1 MKKLALFAVAATTL
15 GSAFVAPSHAAP
27 PPGGPVGAKCAFNS
41 ATDITRE
48 AGWQIGHIRGG
59 PLVTGED
66 GTLVCEI
73 HVNNNNH
80 DGGHVSRVE
89 FPATGGAVVFG
100 GPALLQYPATAAD
113 TVSMCAEWHGAS
125 GTLYWHGGQPPNL
138 GSWQPTAG
146 ECGEAL
152 SIEPN
157 WPTCPIWLAIDQRA
171 GTNIAEIWQDCEPYE
186 PII

>member
-1 MKKLALFAVAATTL
+1 MPLLAVVTL
-15 GSAFVAPSHAAP
+15 GTAFVSPSQAHEPLA
-27 PPGGPVGAKCAFNS
+27 GNKCAFNS
-41 ATDITRE
+41 STDVTRE

-59 PLVTGED
+59 PLVTGEN

-73 HVNNNNH
+73 HVNNNTH
-80 DGGHVSRVE
+80 DGAAVFTTSYT
-89 FPATGGAVVFG
+89 ATGGAVVVG
-100 GPALLQYPATAAD
+100 EPRVLNYPATAAD
-113 TVSMCAEWHGAS
+113 TVSLCSEWHGEH
-125 GTLYWHGGQPPNL
+125 GTYYWRGGNTTTGDL
-138 GSWQPTAG
+138 GAWSTSPTS
-146 ECGEAL
+146 CGEAL